1 MINQKH
7 IPRGLKT
14 LKSIVNKLDVG
25 KLEINSVTLSKP
37 SKVIKNDA
45 VKKTKYTV
53 LVKKLNNINTT
64 DTSDFVKKADY
75 NTKLMKLIQQ
85 LLLIITINMLLLK
98 D

>member
-85 LLLIITINMLLLK
+85 LLLIITINKLLLK